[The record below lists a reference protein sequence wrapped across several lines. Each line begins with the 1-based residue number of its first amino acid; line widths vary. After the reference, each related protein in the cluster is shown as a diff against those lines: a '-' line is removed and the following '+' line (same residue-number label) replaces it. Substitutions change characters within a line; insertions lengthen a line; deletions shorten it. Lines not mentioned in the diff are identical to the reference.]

1 MTLFISGPGGK
12 SDLSSGCTV
21 EVDENKEGIF
31 KITNPPGKL
40 PSGLSSADVIFVC
53 GDSSGSKLVTMSS
66 SSVGFSA
73 GYLGS
78 AGFLFGT
85 DNSVYIFD
93 AGIFSGMSSSLKKVS
108 SKNAW
113 KGATTPYQPDVPD
126 DHDDKNGN
134 SKGKTIMFWLL
145 SIAIGIMFIVAIGL
159 CAYCIWGK
167 CSEKK
172 KEKKAKKEATGAGRS
187 GGGGGGGH
195 SSHSKDGRKDSK
207 KTKTLKTKSGSKQGT
222 AKISGG
228 RSGGGSSSSSNSSPS
243 ASKGKPVASS
253 SASKQ
258 HQAKKGKKSASG
270 SKSKPRYHSPKGKRQ
285 PQFQLQKQQLVAAK
299 FPSSFTRT
307 ESPKSRVHAIHSTT
321 TPPRYIKYL
330 NKTEQEMIDAGLL
343 PPITKKSMPKK
354 KMSLGNTKSRV

>member
-1 MTLFISGPGGK
+1 
-12 SDLSSGCTV
+12 
-21 EVDENKEGIF
+21 
-31 KITNPPGKL
+31 
-40 PSGLSSADVIFVC
+40 
-53 GDSSGSKLVTMSS
+53 
-66 SSVGFSA
+66 
-73 GYLGS
+73 
-78 AGFLFGT
+78 
-85 DNSVYIFD
+85 
-93 AGIFSGMSSSLKKVS
+93 
-108 SKNAW
+108 
-113 KGATTPYQPDVPD
+113 
-126 DHDDKNGN
+126 
-134 SKGKTIMFWLL
+134 MFWLL

-172 KEKKAKKEATGAGRS
+172 KEKKAKKEAAGAGRS
-187 GGGGGGGH
+187 GGGGH

-228 RSGGGSSSSSNSSPS
+228 KSGSSSSNSNSSPS
-243 ASKGKPVASS
+243 ASKGKPVAS

-343 PPITKKSMPKK
+343 PPVTKKSMPKK
-354 KMSLGNTKSRV
+354 MPLGKTKSRV

>member
-1 MTLFISGPGGK
+1 
-12 SDLSSGCTV
+12 
-21 EVDENKEGIF
+21 
-31 KITNPPGKL
+31 
-40 PSGLSSADVIFVC
+40 
-53 GDSSGSKLVTMSS
+53 
-66 SSVGFSA
+66 
-73 GYLGS
+73 
-78 AGFLFGT
+78 
-85 DNSVYIFD
+85 
-93 AGIFSGMSSSLKKVS
+93 
-108 SKNAW
+108 
-113 KGATTPYQPDVPD
+113 
-126 DHDDKNGN
+126 
-134 SKGKTIMFWLL
+134 
-145 SIAIGIMFIVAIGL
+145 MFIVAIGL

-172 KEKKAKKEATGAGRS
+172 KEKKAKKEAAGAGRS
-187 GGGGGGGH
+187 GGGGH

-228 RSGGGSSSSSNSSPS
+228 RSGGSSSSSNSSPS

-299 FPSSFTRT
+299 FPSNFTRT

-343 PPITKKSMPKK
+343 PPVTKKSMPKK
-354 KMSLGNTKSRV
+354 MGNPKSRV